1 MGLYVAWKVVWSTA
15 LPVGFCTQCPG
26 LGIHSSGSLWDS
38 RPTVKHKPQRPLC
51 ARPAMSS
58 GLPVCW
64 APPTQLLSCPVM
76 GLCKQRLLRHDCFK
90 CSVDAVV
97 PPYLCICIYFATF
110 WLGLGY
116 MWFNKNF
123 LSQKLDM
130 IMGLVLDKDTW
141 IAVTSLPLSGDLNH
155 RKLWHTF
162 FFLPRLEVQYKSR
175 MKSKNISVVKLPKK
189 KTKLILT
196 MWFI

>member
-1 MGLYVAWKVVWSTA
+1 MAVGYPQHGGPLAVLFSVYWGFICPAPFLRVQPEAPFLTVFCAKLLLLFHFMGLYVAWKVVWSTA

-76 GLCKQRLLRHDCFK
+76 GLCKHRLLWHDCFK
-90 CSVDAVV
+90 CSVDAVIS
-97 PPYLCICIYFATF
+97 PYLCICIYFVTF

-116 MWFNKNF
+116 LWFN
-123 LSQKLDM
+123 
-130 IMGLVLDKDTW
+130 I
-141 IAVTSLPLSGDLNH
+141 TSSP
-155 RKLWHTF
+155 
-162 FFLPRLEVQYKSR
+162 KS
-175 MKSKNISVVKLPKK
+175 
-189 KTKLILT
+189 
-196 MWFI
+196 